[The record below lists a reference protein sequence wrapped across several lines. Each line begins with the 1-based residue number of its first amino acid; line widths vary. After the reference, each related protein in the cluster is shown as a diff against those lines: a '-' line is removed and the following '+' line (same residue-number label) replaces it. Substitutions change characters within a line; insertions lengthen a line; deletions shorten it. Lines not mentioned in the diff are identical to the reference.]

1 MKKIIVGISGASGA
15 IYGIRMLE
23 MLAEIE
29 GVETHLVISRWGLT
43 NIEAET
49 DYSMKE
55 VIDLAD
61 EYYSFHDLGAK
72 ISSGSFLVDG
82 MIIAPC
88 SMKTL
93 ASIRMGLNDNLLTRA
108 ADVVLKEK
116 KPLMLLTRE
125 TPLNT
130 IHLEN
135 MLYLSKM
142 GVTIFPPMPSF
153 YNHPETIDDIIFHI
167 VYRALDQFGIHL
179 DHAKSRRWEGIT
191 ENKRLKTLQQKEA

>member
-29 GVETHLVISRWGLT
+29 GVETHLVISRSGLT

-93 ASIRMGLNDNLLTRA
+93 ASIRMGLNDNLLTGA

-153 YNHPETIDDIIFHI
+153 YNHPKTIDDIIFHI

>member
-179 DHAKSRRWEGIT
+179 GHAKSRRWEGIT